1 MRSFPEI
8 RSLKRRT
15 ILWVLAAVLISYTG
29 LFLHQ
34 LDHQYSGDNT
44 GCELCLAADHFG
56 NGLAA
61 DIPVVPVVQPQL
73 PTAPRKPVKF
83 VPAHLGLFHARAP
96 PLRTLV

>member
-15 ILWVLAAVLISYTG
+15 MLWVLAAVLISYTG

-34 LDHQYSGDNT
+34 LDHQLSDDTN
-44 GCELCLAADHFG
+44 CELCQAADHFG
-56 NGLAA
+56 HGLVA
-61 DIPVVPVVQPQL
+61 DIPVIPAVQPQL

-83 VPAHLGLFHARAP
+83 VPAHVGFFHARAP